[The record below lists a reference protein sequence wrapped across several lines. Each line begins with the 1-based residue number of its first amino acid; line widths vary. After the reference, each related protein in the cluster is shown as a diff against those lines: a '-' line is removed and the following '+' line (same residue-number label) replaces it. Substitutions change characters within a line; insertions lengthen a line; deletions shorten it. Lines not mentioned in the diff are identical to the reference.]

1 MHEQLAKGG
10 LSSRASRG
18 WRWVQLLS
26 AVFFDFN
33 RSCIHGLLQ
42 QEQVVVGVG
51 GHHEVVEVL
60 IGVGLEHVVVDD
72 PLRDGR

>member
-26 AVFFDFN
+26 AGVLC
-33 RSCIHGLLQ
+33 CIHGLLQ

-51 GHHEVVEVL
+51 GHHKVVEVL
-60 IGVGLEHVVVDD
+60 VGVGLEHVVVDD